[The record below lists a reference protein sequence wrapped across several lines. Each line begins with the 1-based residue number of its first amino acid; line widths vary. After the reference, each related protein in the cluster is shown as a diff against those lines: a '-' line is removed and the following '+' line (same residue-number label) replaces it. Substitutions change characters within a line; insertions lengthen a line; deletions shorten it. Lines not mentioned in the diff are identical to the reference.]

1 MADTRTAR
9 SLVAAET
16 CLGMG
21 VFADGILFH
30 QLLQLRGMVSARV
43 DRRATGCGSS
53 ISHNPKLMLNSPR
66 KVANGSPQNPV

>member
-9 SLVAAET
+9 SLVAAKT

-43 DRRATGCGSS
+43 DRGSAVGQEVNMFWNGVFHAATGCLAG
-53 ISHNPKLMLNSPR
+53 
-66 KVANGSPQNPV
+66 